1 MCKYMYIY
9 VFFCSIYIYMYIH
22 IDMYIFMYI
31 YIYIHTYFDTYIY
44 TYTGVVQSVALHEH
58 VLEAVADT
66 LSLSAETVRER
77 CESSKVSFIPKFT
90 SYTHCRADS
99 WEITTLTHTR
109 PRQRQCENGGIHQT
123 SFRYSSWRWKLTV
136 ELIFEKIVCWRTLAL
151 GKDCAKTPGIL
162 LFSQTESQMAAKF
175 AVLKQKVR
183 SLLSL
188 LYTKCA

>member
-1 MCKYMYIY
+1 
-9 VFFCSIYIYMYIH
+9 
-22 IDMYIFMYI
+22 MYIFMHI

-99 WEITTLTHTR
+99 
-109 PRQRQCENGGIHQT
+109 
-123 SFRYSSWRWKLTV
+123 
-136 ELIFEKIVCWRTLAL
+136 
-151 GKDCAKTPGIL
+151 
-162 LFSQTESQMAAKF
+162 
-175 AVLKQKVR
+175 
-183 SLLSL
+183 
-188 LYTKCA
+188 